1 VRTGSS
7 RGAAPSRPAPFVV
20 LASRSPQREAI
31 LRQLRLAFRVAP
43 SRHHETTVPGDP
55 VATVVAN
62 ASGKAREVAGRE
74 SAGLA
79 LAPVDRALA
88 AAGLTLASAGVADA
102 GRAPLGLAL
111 EPGHLVLGVD
121 TVVVLDGRVL
131 GKPAD
136 AAEAAAFL
144 DALAGRRHDVV
155 SGLCLLDSGGDAW
168 TAHARTTVA
177 FRALSR
183 DAVAGYVATG
193 EWRERAGA
201 YAIQGVGSALVT
213 AVDGDY
219 WNVVGLPVALAL
231 DGLAHFGVAPFSWLT
246 VPPTL
251 GAP

>member
-1 VRTGSS
+1 M
-7 RGAAPSRPAPFVV
+7 

-31 LRQLRLAFRVAP
+31 LRQLRLPFRVAP

-55 VATVVAN
+55 LATVVAN
-62 ASGKAREVAGRE
+62 AVGKARDVAGRE

-79 LAPVDRALA
+79 PA
-88 AAGLTLASAGVADA
+88 AAGLAPAGLAPA
-102 GRAPLGLAL
+102 GLAL

-121 TVVVLDGRVL
+121 TVVVLDEGVL

-144 DALAGRRHDVV
+144 SALAGRRHDVV

-168 TAHARTTVA
+168 TAHARTAVT

-183 DAVAGYVATG
+183 AAVAGYVATG

-219 WNVVGLPVALAL
+219 WNVVGLPVALTL
-231 DGLAHFGVAPFSWLT
+231 DGLAHFGVAPFSWLAA
-246 VPPTL
+246 PPKFA
-251 GAP
+251 AP

>member
-1 VRTGSS
+1 
-7 RGAAPSRPAPFVV
+7 V

-79 LAPVDRALA
+79 PASAGLALAPADRA
-88 AAGLTLASAGVADA
+88 LASAGVADA
-102 GRAPLGLAL
+102 GCVPLGLAP

-131 GKPAD
+131 GKPVD

-155 SGLCLLDSGGDAW
+155 SGLCLLGSDGEVWA
-168 TAHARTTVA
+168 AHARTSVT

-213 AVDGDY
+213 AVEGDY

-231 DGLAHFGVAPFSWLT
+231 DGLAHFGVAPFSWLAP
-246 VPPTL
+246 PPTL
-251 GAP
+251 AAP

>member
-1 VRTGSS
+1 
-7 RGAAPSRPAPFVV
+7 V

-31 LRQLRLAFRVAP
+31 LRQLRLPFRVAP

-55 VATVVAN
+55 LATVVAN
-62 ASGKAREVAGRE
+62 AVGKARDV
-74 SAGLA
+74 
-79 LAPVDRALA
+79 
-88 AAGLTLASAGVADA
+88 A
-102 GRAPLGLAL
+102 GRAPAGLAL
-111 EPGHLVLGVD
+111 EPGHLILGVD
-121 TVVVLDGRVL
+121 TVVVLDEGVL

-144 DALAGRRHDVV
+144 SALAGRRHDVV

-168 TAHARTTVA
+168 TAHARTAVT

-183 DAVAGYVATG
+183 AAVAGYVATG

-219 WNVVGLPVALAL
+219 WNVVGLPVALTL
-231 DGLAHFGVAPFSWLT
+231 DGLAHFGVAPFSWLAA
-246 VPPTL
+246 PPKFA
-251 GAP
+251 AP

>member
-1 VRTGSS
+1 M
-7 RGAAPSRPAPFVV
+7 
-20 LASRSPQREAI
+20 
-31 LRQLRLAFRVAP
+31 RQLRLAFRVAP

-74 SAGLA
+74 SA
-79 LAPVDRALA
+79 D
-88 AAGLTLASAGVADA
+88 LT
-102 GRAPLGLAL
+102 L

-144 DALAGRRHDVV
+144 SALAGRRHDVV
-155 SGLCLLDSGGDAW
+155 SGLCLLSSDGEIWA
-168 TAHARTTVA
+168 AHARTAVT

-183 DAVAGYVATG
+183 AAVAGYVATG

-231 DGLAHFGVAPFSWLT
+231 DGLAHFGVVPFSWLAA
-246 VPPTL
+246 PPTL
-251 GAP
+251 AAP

>member
-1 VRTGSS
+1 M
-7 RGAAPSRPAPFVV
+7 

-31 LRQLRLAFRVAP
+31 LRQLRLPFRVAP

-55 VATVVAN
+55 LATVVAN
-62 ASGKAREVAGRE
+62 AVGKARDVAGRE

-79 LAPVDRALA
+79 PAAGSLAP
-88 AAGLTLASAGVADA
+88 AGL
-102 GRAPLGLAL
+102 APAGLAL

-121 TVVVLDGRVL
+121 TVVVLDERVL

-144 DALAGRRHDVV
+144 SALAGRRHDVV

-168 TAHARTTVA
+168 TAHARTAVT

-183 DAVAGYVATG
+183 AAVAGYVATG

-219 WNVVGLPVALAL
+219 WNVVGLPVALTL
-231 DGLAHFGVAPFSWLT
+231 DGLAHFGVAPFSWLAA
-246 VPPTL
+246 PPKFA
-251 GAP
+251 AP

>member
-1 VRTGSS
+1 
-7 RGAAPSRPAPFVV
+7 V

-31 LRQLRLAFRVAP
+31 LRQLRLPFRVAP

-55 VATVVAN
+55 LATVVAN
-62 ASGKAREVAGRE
+62 AVGKARDVAGRE

-79 LAPVDRALA
+79 L
-88 AAGLTLASAGVADA
+88 
-102 GRAPLGLAL
+102 
-111 EPGHLVLGVD
+111 EPGHLILGVD
-121 TVVVLDGRVL
+121 TVVVLDEGVL

-144 DALAGRRHDVV
+144 SALAGRRHDVV

-168 TAHARTTVA
+168 TAHARTAVT

-183 DAVAGYVATG
+183 AAVAGYVATG

-219 WNVVGLPVALAL
+219 WNVVGLPVALTL
-231 DGLAHFGVAPFSWLT
+231 DGLAHFGVAPFSWLAA
-246 VPPTL
+246 PPKFA
-251 GAP
+251 AP

>member
-1 VRTGSS
+1 M
-7 RGAAPSRPAPFVV
+7 

-31 LRQLRLAFRVAP
+31 LRQLRLPFRVAP

-55 VATVVAN
+55 LATVVAN
-62 ASGKAREVAGRE
+62 AVGKARDVAGRE

-79 LAPVDRALA
+79 PAAGSLAPA
-88 AAGLTLASAGVADA
+88 
-102 GRAPLGLAL
+102 GLAL
-111 EPGHLVLGVD
+111 EPGHLILGVD
-121 TVVVLDGRVL
+121 TVVVLDEGVL

-144 DALAGRRHDVV
+144 SALAGRRHDVV

-168 TAHARTTVA
+168 TAHARTAVT

-183 DAVAGYVATG
+183 AAVAGYVATG

-219 WNVVGLPVALAL
+219 WNVVGLPVALTL
-231 DGLAHFGVAPFSWLT
+231 DGLAHFGVAPFSWLAA
-246 VPPTL
+246 PPKFA
-251 GAP
+251 AP

>member
-1 VRTGSS
+1 
-7 RGAAPSRPAPFVV
+7 V
-20 LASRSPQREAI
+20 LASRSPQREAL
-31 LRQLRLAFRVAP
+31 LRQLRLPFRVAP

-55 VATVVAN
+55 LATVVAN
-62 ASGKAREVAGRE
+62 AVGKAREVAGRE
-74 SAGLA
+74 
-79 LAPVDRALA
+79 PV
-88 AAGLTLASAGVADA
+88 
-102 GRAPLGLAL
+102 GLAL

-121 TVVVLDGRVL
+121 TVVVLDERVL

-144 DALAGRRHDVV
+144 SALAGRRHDVV

-168 TAHARTTVA
+168 TAHARTAVT

-183 DAVAGYVATG
+183 AAVAGYVATG

-219 WNVVGLPVALAL
+219 WNVVGLPVALTL
-231 DGLAHFGVAPFSWLT
+231 DGLAHFGVAPFSWLAT
-246 VPPTL
+246 PPKFA
-251 GAP
+251 AP

>member
-7 RGAAPSRPAPFVV
+7 SGAAPSWSAPFVV

-31 LRQLRLAFRVAP
+31 LRQLRLSFRVVP

-62 ASGKAREVAGRE
+62 AAGKAREVARRE

-79 LAPVDRALA
+79 PAD
-88 AAGLTLASAGVADA
+88 AGLASA
-102 GRAPLGLAL
+102 RLAF
-111 EPGHLVLGVD
+111 EPGQFVLGVD
-121 TVVVLDGRVL
+121 TVVVLDDRVL

-136 AAEAAAFL
+136 AAEAAAYL
-144 DALAGRRHDVV
+144 GALAGRRHDVV
-155 SGLCLLDSGGDAW
+155 SGLCLLDADGAAW
-168 TAHARTTVA
+168 SAQARTTVT

-183 DAVAGYVATG
+183 AAVAGYVSTG

-231 DGLAHFGVAPFSWLT
+231 DGLAHFGVAPFSWLA
-246 VPPTL
+246 
-251 GAP
+251 APAAQP